1 MEFIEKYAHAYKNIF
16 DSEMDILDKE
26 QQAQLLAQA
35 MMNEVVQKAI
45 ELKEAEVKQQLQSD
59 GYVAQKKETRTVQCV
74 YGPMTITR
82 TPFKKKGR
90 KKVYKPV
97 DEWLEWGAGHR
108 NSPGFVAK
116 ILQIAPAVNSYAKT
130 SLVIETMT
138 TCVVSRTSIMR
149 MVKLYGNRYNEYLN
163 HLEDFP
169 EHIEKKDKKK
179 VKQLYIE
186 GDGVCF
192 KLQNG
197 QLKFVHVFMLHEG
210 VKTISRDRKQSQNKF
225 YFVNE
230 SRKKAVN
237 QIKSYISTYYNVED
251 TLILANSDGGSGYEE
266 GVFRDIAGVCG
277 SFEYFIDRYHVS
289 RKLEERISIEAF
301 IPVFQ
306 QAINLGSLNQLKMA
320 FDTYEGYLET
330 EEQLSDMKKLKNYLS
345 RHWKHLESLA
355 SRGYDI
361 VKEGI
366 GIMESQLRHFTYRL
380 KHCGRHWG
388 DGLNGMAQ
396 LLASQKNA
404 NFKLMYLQ
412 TWKQEHALDEKVRG
426 NLNYRNDLRDME
438 KFEPHTAVKQVN
450 VYL

>member
-1 MEFIEKYAHAYKNIF
+1 MEFILKYAYEYKNIF
-16 DSEMDILDKE
+16 DSEIDIMDKE
-26 QQAQLLAQA
+26 QRAQLLAQE

-45 ELKEAEVKQQLQSD
+45 EIKEVELKQQLQSE

-82 TPFKKKGR
+82 TPFKKNGR

-97 DEWLEWGAGHR
+97 DEWLEWGGGHR

-116 ILQIAPAVNSYAKT
+116 ILQLAPLVISYEKT
-130 SLVIETMT
+130 SKAIEMMT
-138 TCVVSRTSIMR
+138 NCVVSRTSIMR
-149 MVKLYGNRYNEYLN
+149 IVKLYGKRYNEYLN
-163 HLEDFP
+163 HLEEFP
-169 EHIEKKDKKK
+169 EDIEKKDKKK

-210 VKTISRDRKQSQNKF
+210 VKTISIDRKQSQNKF

-237 QIKSYISTYYNVED
+237 QIKSYISTYYNVEN

-301 IPVFQ
+301 IPIFQ

-330 EEQLSDMKKLKNYLS
+330 EEQISDMKKLKNYLS

-388 DGLNGMAQ
+388 EGLNGMAQ

-404 NFKLMYLQ
+404 NFKLIYLQ
-412 TWKQEHALDEKVRG
+412 TWKQEHTLDEQVRG

-438 KFEPHTAVKQVN
+438 KFEQHTAVKQVY
-450 VYL
+450 VHL

>member
-1 MEFIEKYAHAYKNIF
+1 MEFILKYAYEYKNIF
-16 DSEMDILDKE
+16 DSEIDIMDKE
-26 QQAQLLAQA
+26 QRAQLLAQE

-45 ELKEAEVKQQLQSD
+45 EIKEVELKQQLQSE

-82 TPFKKKGR
+82 TPFKKNGR

-116 ILQIAPAVNSYAKT
+116 ILQLAPLVISYEKT
-130 SLVIETMT
+130 SKAIEMMT
-138 TCVVSRTSIMR
+138 NCVVSRTSIMR
-149 MVKLYGNRYNEYLN
+149 IVKLYGKRYNEYLN
-163 HLEDFP
+163 HLEEFP
-169 EHIEKKDKKK
+169 EDIEKKDKKK

-192 KLQNG
+192 K
-197 QLKFVHVFMLHEG
+197 G
-210 VKTISRDRKQSQNKF
+210 VKTISIDRKQSQNKF

-237 QIKSYISTYYNVED
+237 QIKSYISTYYNVEN

-301 IPVFQ
+301 IPIFQ

-330 EEQLSDMKKLKNYLS
+330 EEQISDMKKLKNYLS

-388 DGLNGMAQ
+388 EGLNGMAQ

-404 NFKLMYLQ
+404 NFKLIYLQ
-412 TWKQEHALDEKVRG
+412 TWKKEHALDEQVRG

-438 KFEPHTAVKQVN
+438 KFEPHTAVKQVY
-450 VYL
+450 VHL

>member
-1 MEFIEKYAHAYKNIF
+1 M
-16 DSEMDILDKE
+16 
-26 QQAQLLAQA
+26 
-35 MMNEVVQKAI
+35 
-45 ELKEAEVKQQLQSD
+45 
-59 GYVAQKKETRTVQCV
+59 
-74 YGPMTITR
+74 
-82 TPFKKKGR
+82 
-90 KKVYKPV
+90 
-97 DEWLEWGAGHR
+97 
-108 NSPGFVAK
+108 
-116 ILQIAPAVNSYAKT
+116 
-130 SLVIETMT
+130 
-138 TCVVSRTSIMR
+138 
-149 MVKLYGNRYNEYLN
+149 
-163 HLEDFP
+163 
-169 EHIEKKDKKK
+169 
-179 VKQLYIE
+179 
-186 GDGVCF
+186 
-192 KLQNG
+192 
-197 QLKFVHVFMLHEG
+197 
-210 VKTISRDRKQSQNKF
+210 
-225 YFVNE
+225 
-230 SRKKAVN
+230 
-237 QIKSYISTYYNVED
+237 
-251 TLILANSDGGSGYEE
+251 
-266 GVFRDIAGVCG
+266 
-277 SFEYFIDRYHVS
+277 S